1 MTLELVMYLLEFE
14 ELSKVFNLTFIN
26 FRGAFNSV
34 QRDSVIAEVLAPVS
48 RSAYVTR
55 RLPLT

>member
-1 MTLELVMYLLEFE
+1 MDLLEFE

-26 FRGAFNSV
+26 FLGAFNSE
-34 QRDSVIAEVLAPVS
+34 QRDSVIAEVFAPVS